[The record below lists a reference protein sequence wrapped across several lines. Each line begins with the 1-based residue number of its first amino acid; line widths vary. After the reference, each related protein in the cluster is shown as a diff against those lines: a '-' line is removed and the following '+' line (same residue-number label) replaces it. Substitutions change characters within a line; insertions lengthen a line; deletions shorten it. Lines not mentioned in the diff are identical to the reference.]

1 MKKKWLLPIL
11 AVFMFIGTEDSFA
24 QRRKKRNFKYGIRA
38 GLNYSYFSG
47 SNIEHDEALFD
58 YHVGGYLQFPISDN
72 LIFEPGINLSFKGF
86 DAASVQGAQ
95 AREVLGLPETKSISS
110 LRASFID
117 IPLVVKDN
125 QSTNFSPYAG
135 LEFNI
140 LTGQENK
147 FEYEVEDAEGE
158 TQLVTVDQELADLR
172 DFQVSALLGL
182 EYHLSSFAHLNISYA
197 LGLSSIDANGDTDI
211 KNNTVKLA
219 VGFTF

>member
-11 AVFMFIGTEDSFA
+11 AVFLFIGTEDSYA

-38 GLNYSYFSG
+38 GLNYSYLSG
-47 SNIEHDEALFD
+47 SNIERDEGLFD

-72 LIFEPGINLSFKGF
+72 LIFEPGINLSFKGY
-86 DAASVQGAQ
+86 DAASVQGSQ
-95 AREVLGLPETKSISS
+95 AREVLGLPESKSVSS

-117 IPLVVKDN
+117 IPLVVKDD

-140 LTGQENK
+140 LMNQEHE
-147 FEYEVEDAEGE
+147 FEYEVEDADGATE
-158 TQLVTVDQELADLR
+158 LVTLQQELANLR
-172 DFQVSALLGL
+172 DFQVSALIGL
-182 EYHLSSFAHLNISYA
+182 EYHLSSFAHINVSYGLA
-197 LGLSSIDANGDTDI
+197 LSTFDDNGDTDL
-211 KNNTVKLA
+211 KNNTIKLA